1 MLEIR
6 NFADLFDAILNLF
19 MILSL
24 YSAIFNNFEVLDTQF
39 GLFVHSYLKLY
50 YLAVHFSYNNTKDGN
65 LYGLYMT

>member
-1 MLEIR
+1 MLEIS

-50 YLAVHFSYNNTKDGN
+50 YLAVHFSYNITEDIGI
-65 LYGLYMT
+65 YMDFI